1 MALCSRAHGPGSRGG
16 DFSYIKEKKSLFTIL
31 MSDFAASM
39 VTLLEVWRESL
50 GVWGGFILRIAT

>member
-1 MALCSRAHGPGSRGG
+1 MEGTFLTLR
-16 DFSYIKEKKSLFTIL
+16 KKKSLFTIL